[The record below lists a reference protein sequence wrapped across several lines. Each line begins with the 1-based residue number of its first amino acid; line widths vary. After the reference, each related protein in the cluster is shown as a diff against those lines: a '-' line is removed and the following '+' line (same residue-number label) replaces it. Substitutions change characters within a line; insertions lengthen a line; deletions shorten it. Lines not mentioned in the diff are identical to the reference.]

1 MKKEKRRSGV
11 KTNLKKL
18 NARIGRGKFWDAKKF
33 KQYKSK
39 IRLYSVQQPG
49 PEDCRRYIHSQFY
62 FPSSIHSLSLISLC

>member
-1 MKKEKRRSGV
+1 MLVSSW
-11 KTNLKKL
+11 
-18 NARIGRGKFWDAKKF
+18 IGRGKFWDAKKF